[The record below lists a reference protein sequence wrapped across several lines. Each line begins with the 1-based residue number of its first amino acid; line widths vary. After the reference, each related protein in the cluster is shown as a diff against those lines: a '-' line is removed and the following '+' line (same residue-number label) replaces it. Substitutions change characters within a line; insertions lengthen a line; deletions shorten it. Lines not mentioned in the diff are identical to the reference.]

1 MDLRSL
7 YDWFNP
13 EEAAKQ
19 KELYLLSLRPPNP
32 TYRDGAYPLVNRLL
46 DKQNILN
53 EGNGKNQRPTP
64 DEEERANYNA
74 LDWFYNRP
82 KPPKYPGSI

>member
-7 YDWFNP
+7 YDWINP
-13 EEAAKQ
+13 EEAAKK
-19 KELYLLSLRPPNP
+19 KELYLLSLRGANP
-32 TYRDGAYPLVNRLL
+32 LYQDGAYPLRNRLL

-53 EGNGKNQRPTP
+53 EGNSKHQRPTP

-74 LDWFYNRP
+74 LDWFYNQKHP
-82 KPPKYPGSI
+82 KKYPGSV